1 MFSKIRK
8 PVVIALFAL
17 LICCTTFFI
26 VTEVVH
32 SSHQKNLSSSK
43 IPTSTAKTSI
53 QDTNTPILTIDKSK
67 LSPAKHL
74 DGDEFSGPQELTGTL
89 DTKGKKLVSFKL
101 VVKDDHN
108 NEIGSYDISPNNQ
121 WSISDFGL
129 IRGTNILAAVAM
141 FEDKTTLSDSA
152 TIGYN
157 KTDKLDKLSLDS
169 NDSDGDGLINYMETY
184 YGTDSHKKDTDDDG
198 LSDLTEIAAT
208 HTNPTKKDSDN
219 NGVSDGDEDS
229 DYDGVPNL
237 KELRV
242 GTDLASRDTDL
253 DSLTDGDELTKYHTN
268 PCKSDTDDDGA
279 NDGWEVETSSNPL
292 SAQANF
298 QVKTTQQIEN
308 ATTILT
314 ATTHG
319 SEVKQVCMLPMSGTA
334 IDLTQ
339 TPGYVAGYEFHA
351 PKDSKSVKIEF
362 NLDKKLFD
370 NPDFEP
376 AVYKYNSETQVL
388 EEQPAKTEDKKI
400 TLSPEEL
407 ANYLVID
414 KHSFK
419 NVWKSDIA
427 TPSTQ
432 DNLNTGID
440 YCFVVDCS
448 PYMMQKDPKFNRV
461 TFTHKLIDQLG
472 PRDRA
477 SLIAYW
483 GGALPIGKFTND
495 KDVLHTQS
503 NAMKQYNLIGI
514 NAANGVSTALE
525 HLEKYGY
532 SYANKKIILLSG
544 GEKDSWANEYSLSKL
559 TEKAKEKSIQIYTV
573 VICPEIS
580 NEWLYQLKNMSQET
594 GGKCY
599 RIDRDDLSTF
609 TGQIF
614 NDSVDYQ
621 KDSNRDGISDHYA
634 DLIKQGKLTLANGTT
649 PYIGIDFSNPDY
661 DGDGYLNGQ
670 ELKVCTYYSPDG
682 NRYIYL
688 KQISNPTVKEQVRP
702 VTART
707 LATFAALCYED
718 GEKAKAN
725 QRFYQESEII
735 GEGEKGDIDKTNRG
749 QSYYFL
755 NGANIFDPNRDGH
768 ISKTWKIVEYWNDKV
783 FGSKKVKCSATV
795 YARGN
800 DVVLAY
806 RGTDEDLEWLHDG
819 IGYLANVTFEE
830 PYAKTMARTVAEK
843 YAANGKSVY
852 ITGHSLGGYLAQI
865 GAAEFLKTS
874 YKNQLKTCEYFN
886 GMGLDYAYWAQQHN
900 LPLPPWISVPNPTDI
915 FTHEKDRKLL
925 EHFWA
930 FEHGR
935 VFSHRIKGDFVFPMG
950 IHSGLGA
957 SYPAA
962 KECIEHHIATRGDGL
977 NDSVGIAAVGAIV
990 LANGGNFDL
999 VSLGL
1004 TSKAGGYTLLW
1015 IAHETDS
1022 FFYNDLDDNHYKTP
1036 HNTSTQNCLDYESK
1050 TMVSGGAV
1058 VDYNNADMLDKFSAD
1073 ISNSDG
1079 DGVFDGWIIEIGC
1092 AFNHRYRLSFI
1103 PKSLS
1108 HT

>member
-1 MFSKIRK
+1 MFGKMRK

-17 LICCTTFFI
+17 LICCTTLFI

-32 SSHQKNLSSSK
+32 SSHQKNLSISK

-67 LSPAKHL
+67 LSPAKYL

-308 ATTILT
+308 ATTTLT
-314 ATTHG
+314 ATTRG

-432 DNLNTGID
+432 GNPGTGTD

-448 PYMMQKDPKFNRV
+448 SYMRKVDPQFNRLA
-461 TFTHKLIDQLG
+461 FIHECIDMLG
-472 PRDRA
+472 DNDRA
-477 SLIAYW
+477 VIFPYSAV
-483 GGALPIGKFTND
+483 GNFMKHFTNNKSD
-495 KDVLHTQS
+495 LHTYVD
-503 NAMKQYNLIGI
+503 NLKQYDFGGLGAIDGI
-514 NAANGVSTALE
+514 RTAFNYLRSYRRADATQ
-525 HLEKYGY
+525 KMIVISGGRKDNRNYGITFEDLTASADKMNIKIY
-532 SYANKKIILLSG
+532 SYII
-544 GEKDSWANEYSLSKL
+544 GE
-559 TEKAKEKSIQIYTV
+559 
-573 VICPEIS
+573 EIGD
-580 NEWLYQLKNMSQET
+580 EWLYRFKKISQKT

-599 RIDRDDLSTF
+599 RIDHDDLSTF

-614 NDSVDYQ
+614 YDSIDYQ
-621 KDSNRDGISDHYA
+621 KDSNGDGISDYYA
-634 DLIKQGKLTLANGTT
+634 NLIKQGKLTLANGIT
-649 PYIGIDFSNPDY
+649 PYAGIDFSNPDY

-682 NRYIYL
+682 NKYVYL
-688 KQISNPTVKEQVRP
+688 KQISNPTIREQIRP
-702 VTART
+702 VTPRT

-718 GEKAKAN
+718 GEQAKSN
-725 QRFYQESEII
+725 QGFYQENEI
-735 GEGEKGDIDKTNRG
+735 KDKEEDANNPDKG

-755 NGANIFDPNRDGH
+755 DGANVFDPNRDGH
-768 ISKTWKIVEYWNDKV
+768 ISKTWKVVEYWNEEI
-783 FGSKKVKCSATV
+783 SALTKVKCSATV
-795 YARGN
+795 YARG
-800 DVVLAY
+800 DEVVLAY
-806 RGTDEDLEWLHDG
+806 RGTDEFLEWLHDG
-819 IGYLANVTFEE
+819 LGFINNITFEE
-830 PYAKTMARTVAEK
+830 SYAKDKAREVAEK
-843 YAANGKSVY
+843 YAANGKDVY

-865 GAAEFLKTS
+865 GAAEFLKTP
-874 YKNQLKTCEYFN
+874 YKSKLKTCEYFN
-886 GMGLDYAYWAQQHN
+886 GMGLDYAYWAQEHN
-900 LPLPPWISVPNPTDI
+900 IPVPPGIASPTLKQKY
-915 FTHEKDRKLL
+915 THDVDRHLL
-925 EHFWA
+925 EHFWV

-935 VFSHRIKGDFVFPMG
+935 VYGHSIKGDFVSPMG
-950 IHSGLGA
+950 KHSGLRS

-962 KECIEHHIATRGDGL
+962 KECITHHIDVDGDGF
-977 NDSVGIAAVGAIV
+977 NDSVGMAVANAFF
-990 LANGGNFDL
+990 LANGNFN
-999 VSLGL
+999 SLRYYEKEYKSTGF
-1004 TSKAGGYTLLW
+1004 TLLW
-1015 IAHETDS
+1015 IVHETDS
-1022 FFYNDLDDNHYKTP
+1022 FFYNDLH
-1036 HNTSTQNCLDYESK
+1036 Q
-1050 TMVSGGAV
+1050 
-1058 VDYNNADMLDKFSAD
+1058 
-1073 ISNSDG
+1073 
-1079 DGVFDGWIIEIGC
+1079 
-1092 AFNHRYRLSFI
+1092 
-1103 PKSLS
+1103 
-1108 HT
+1108 